1 MRRTSP
7 GKWWWVYSSSSR
19 EISSRRIKYS
29 RRISS
34 SLRWRRS
41 SRRQRCTARWRGYS
55 SRNKTGRW
63 WRAETSRWRA
73 VGSSWSVWRK
83 TKSHWGISFMKSRTV
98 TEDWYPWNL
107 WNVPPPHSIHIV
119 KVAWTHSVWVTFD
132 IFKDLMLQEGRFRWR
147 FRWWWWWQWT
157 DGEHDDDE
165 RQEPVRVE
173 DNDLA
178 SVRVRGQVE
187 RERLKDN
194 MTV

>member
-41 SRRQRCTARWRGYS
+41 LRRQRCTARWRGYS

-107 WNVPPPHSIHIV
+107 WNAPPPHSIHIV

-147 FRWWWWWQWT
+147 FRWWWWWQWLWR
-157 DGEHDDDE
+157 GAWWWWEAG
-165 RQEPVRVE
+165 
-173 DNDLA
+173 A
-178 SVRVRGQVE
+178 SSCGGQRSCFSKGQGPGGKGKTE
-187 RERLKDN
+187 G
-194 MTV
+194 